1 MNIEIDFA
9 FRLVLPSYILKSSR
23 MDEAVS
29 FYMRVEREVCG
40 GSVVFFREAAEWAQS
55 SLILE

>member
-29 FYMRVEREVCG
+29 FYMRVEKRGVWG
-40 GSVVFFREAAEWAQS
+40 VASS
-55 SLILE
+55 SLGRLPNGHSPP